1 MLNRNLHLIEPT
13 LTGLSGHEYGYVAS
27 LVSANK
33 SFNFDIHIWLG
44 KTASNKDIISKLL
57 NINKHAVIIHKYFIR
72 AIRQIQKF
80 FLYYKFLKNNQTFYV
95 CTSGLIDLVLCDFL
109 SKCFK
114 IFNHIFNR
122 NSTNNNLNK
131 QLAFF
136 HFHQFNKTTNKIQ
149 KLTQI
154 TTDSKKSFKILA
166 TTVNLANIFIDC
178 GFTNVKH
185 IPCPSFSP
193 KKTIEKLQCSFNKI
207 LYAGVARSDKGF
219 SLVVDTVIAMQDKYA
234 YLPFVLQISA
244 PSSNRY
250 DAKTLG
256 SLNKL
261 QKIANLN
268 HKIRLYRNALTD
280 QQYQELFFG
289 AICLLVYEQVK
300 YSDKFSGVTLDAFYA
315 GCPVITVD
323 NTWMGDIT
331 KRFDAGIVL
340 QQPTITSVS
349 LAILKIK
356 EQYANYHAN
365 AKQAAQ
371 YLIATHDPKHSLQAV
386 YDYL

>member
-27 LVSANK
+27 LISANK

-44 KTASNKDIISKLL
+44 KKASNKDIISKLL
-57 NINKHAVIIHKYFIR
+57 SINKHLVTIHKYFIR
-72 AIRQIQKF
+72 PIRQIQKI

-95 CTSGLIDLVLCDFL
+95 CTSGLVDLTLCDFL
-109 SKCFK
+109 SKFLK
-114 IFNHIFNR
+114 ILNCIFNR
-122 NSTNNNLNK
+122 AHSGLNK
-131 QLAFF
+131 QSVFF
-136 HFHQFNKTTNKIQ
+136 HFHQFNKTTNKIR
-149 KLTQI
+149 KLIKI
-154 TTDSKKSFKILA
+154 TTDSKKNFKILA
-166 TTVNLANIFIDC
+166 TTVNLVNIFVDS
-178 GFTNVKH
+178 GFTNVQH
-185 IPCPSFSP
+185 IACPSFSP
-193 KKTIEKLQCSFNKI
+193 KKTIEKLRCDFNKI

-219 SLVVDTVIAMQDKYA
+219 SLVVDTVIAMQDEYA
-234 YLPFVLQISA
+234 FLPFVVQISA

-250 DAKTLG
+250 DPETLV

-261 QKIANLN
+261 QKVANLN

-289 AICLLVYEQVK
+289 AICLLVYEQAK

-315 GCPVITVD
+315 GCPVITID
-323 NTWMGDIT
+323 DTWMGDTT

-340 QQPTITSVS
+340 QKPTIKTIAE
-349 LAILKIK
+349 AILKIK
-356 EQYANYHAN
+356 ERYAYYHTN

-371 YLIATHDPKHSLQAV
+371 YLIVTHDPKHSLQAV